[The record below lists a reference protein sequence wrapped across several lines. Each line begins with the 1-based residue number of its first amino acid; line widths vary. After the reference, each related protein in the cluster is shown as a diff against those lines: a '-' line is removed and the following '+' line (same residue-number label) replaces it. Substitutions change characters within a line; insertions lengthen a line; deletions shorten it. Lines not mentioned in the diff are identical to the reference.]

1 MNTKYNKPKIEQ
13 LKTIK
18 NKTKAVYEKCCENL
32 AKFQIGF
39 FEALAMIK

>member
-13 LKTIK
+13 LKTIN
-18 NKTKAVYEKCCENL
+18 NKTKTVYEKCCESF